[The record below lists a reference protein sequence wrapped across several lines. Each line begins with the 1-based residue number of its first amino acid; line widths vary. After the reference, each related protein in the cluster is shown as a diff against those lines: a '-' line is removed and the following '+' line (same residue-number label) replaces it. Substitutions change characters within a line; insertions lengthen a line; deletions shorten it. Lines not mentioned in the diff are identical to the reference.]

1 MFTTKI
7 YLNSFHLC
15 FPNKLH
21 SAVEKA
27 LQTRSFK
34 IFATRTW
41 QEITKRE
48 NSSSKKHNLS
58 KIELFIPLKILN
70 DFFTDTDIQIQFEKS
85 LPTSEITKNPCSV
98 QKKFH
103 SKPLTN
109 GQMTYKFKRQEHFDK
124 NNLSHNRVH
133 FSLKILQKTS
143 DFHIFMEAR

>member
-7 YLNSFHLC
+7 YLISCHLC
-15 FPNKLH
+15 FPNKLN

-70 DFFTDTDIQIQFEKS
+70 DFFTDTGHSNSVRKKSTYVGNHKKSMFCTKKVPQQAINKWPNDIQI
-85 LPTSEITKNPCSV
+85 
-98 QKKFH
+98 
-103 SKPLTN
+103 
-109 GQMTYKFKRQEHFDK
+109 
-124 NNLSHNRVH
+124 
-133 FSLKILQKTS
+133 
-143 DFHIFMEAR
+143 

>member
-1 MFTTKI
+1 MKVSKCLPLKYI
-7 YLNSFHLC
+7 LNSCHLC
-15 FPNKLH
+15 FPSKLN

-58 KIELFIPLKILN
+58 KIELFIPQGIM
-70 DFFTDTDIQIQFEKS
+70 TQDIQIQFQKS

-109 GQMTYKFKRQEHFDK
+109 GQMTYKFK
-124 NNLSHNRVH
+124 
-133 FSLKILQKTS
+133 KTRT
-143 DFHIFMEAR
+143 F